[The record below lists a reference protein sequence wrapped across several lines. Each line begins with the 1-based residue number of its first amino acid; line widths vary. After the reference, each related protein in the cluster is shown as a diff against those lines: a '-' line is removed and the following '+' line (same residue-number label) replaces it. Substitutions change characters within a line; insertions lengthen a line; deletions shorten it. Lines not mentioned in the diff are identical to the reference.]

1 MGNKDKDK
9 FLALARKRFA
19 QIEVAELDIRTA
31 SLEDLKFT
39 YNVENGQWPESIRNE
54 RISESRPCL
63 TSNKL
68 RIYVA
73 HVANRERDQRLA
85 GKVRPVDDNADVK
98 TAKVIEGLIRQI
110 EYASKADEIYADAGE
125 KAIAGGFGYWRI
137 VTKEK
142 DDSFE
147 QEVFIEKI
155 DNQFSV
161 YLDPRG
167 NYAFI
172 RKSISKE
179 EFEDQYPGKTVASFD
194 QTVAGEEYSQWYEE
208 DRVFIAEYFYKERYD
223 KTIAEC
229 MNLVTGEIKIVELK
243 EEMTSES
250 LIETGYQ
257 VLRQKTKKANKIK
270 WAKINGYE
278 VLEEGDWVGK
288 NIPIIEVVGDKV
300 NIGGKE
306 YKRSLI
312 RDAKSPQQ
320 MYNYFLT
327 HMTETMALVPKSPYI
342 VTPQEIKGFE
352 SMWNVANVK
361 NYPYLMFNPQGNRVP
376 KRELPPQIQTGA
388 GQLLQIAAVD
398 IQDTI
403 GMYEASFGEKSN
415 ERTGIAIRTRA
426 GRSDFGTYHFSD
438 NFRRAILETVR
449 HLIDIIPKV
458 YDTQRVIRILGEDG
472 AGEELV
478 EINKEMI
485 SPLTGQKRIINDL
498 TVGKYDVVAD
508 VKMWSTRRQESAE
521 LMANIM
527 QASPNIAPLIL
538 DLVFKY
544 NDFPGASEVE
554 KRIKEHM
561 SQLLGGK
568 PGKGIEQ
575 EQSPVGEQSLP
586 REGEG
591 EL

>member
-1 MGNKDKDK
+1 
-9 FLALARKRFA
+9 
-19 QIEVAELDIRTA
+19 
-31 SLEDLKFT
+31 
-39 YNVENGQWPESIRNE
+39 
-54 RISESRPCL
+54 
-63 TSNKL
+63 
-68 RIYVA
+68 
-73 HVANRERDQRLA
+73 
-85 GKVRPVDDNADVK
+85 
-98 TAKVIEGLIRQI
+98 
-110 EYASKADEIYADAGE
+110 
-125 KAIAGGFGYWRI
+125 
-137 VTKEK
+137 
-142 DDSFE
+142 
-147 QEVFIEKI
+147 
-155 DNQFSV
+155 
-161 YLDPRG
+161 
-167 NYAFI
+167 
-172 RKSISKE
+172 
-179 EFEDQYPGKTVASFD
+179 
-194 QTVAGEEYSQWYEE
+194 
-208 DRVFIAEYFYKERYD
+208 
-223 KTIAEC
+223 
-229 MNLVTGEIKIVELK
+229 
-243 EEMTSES
+243 
-250 LIETGYQ
+250 
-257 VLRQKTKKANKIK
+257 
-270 WAKINGYE
+270 
-278 VLEEGDWVGK
+278 
-288 NIPIIEVVGDKV
+288 
-300 NIGGKE
+300 
-306 YKRSLI
+306 
-312 RDAKSPQQ
+312 
-320 MYNYFLT
+320 
-327 HMTETMALVPKSPYI
+327 MALVPKSPYI

-376 KRELPPQIQTGA
+376 KREVPPQIQTGA

-415 ERTGIAIRTRA
+415 ERTGIAIKMRA

-568 PGKGIEQ
+568 PGKDIEQ
-575 EQSPVGEQSLP
+575 EQSPVGEQELP